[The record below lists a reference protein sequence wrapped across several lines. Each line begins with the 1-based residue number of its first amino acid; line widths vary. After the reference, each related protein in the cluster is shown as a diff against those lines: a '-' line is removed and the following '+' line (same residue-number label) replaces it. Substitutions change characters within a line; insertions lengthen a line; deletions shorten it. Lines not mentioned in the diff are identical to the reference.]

1 MMHFCIPKYFPNYI
15 FQLIIGF
22 LLISGLSIVQA
33 DPIPK
38 GFYSKNFDVVG
49 YSKVNER
56 PAFKITVKESNGKWY
71 LYLGH
76 FWDSGWTIMDVT
88 NPKDPQVVKY
98 ISGPPNTWTLQ
109 VDLAEDTLITALE
122 KIPKVWGGD
131 PSKPNEEGVLVWSLK
146 DPINPVQ
153 LGQFKTGGTGTHRNG
168 YQGGKYM
175 HLAAGMP
182 GFDGNIYTIV
192 DISDKANPKEV
203 GRWWIP
209 GQNKIA
215 GEKYAADVSD
225 KPSLHGPPVIKGN
238 LAFLSYGSAGMV
250 ILDISDVTKPVLV
263 SRLSFSPP
271 FLDNIGVHTVVPDM
285 DRKVAFV
292 NSEAIQNQC
301 HEALNQG
308 SVVDISDIKNPKLIS
323 MFPLPIVPK
332 GFPVKNFCD
341 LGGRFGPHNQ
351 NQLFHNPNVKP
362 LGNLIYLTYFNAGLR
377 VIDVSDVRAPQ
388 EVGYFIPPQ
397 PTKRYGPVPVDRLVA
412 QSEDVLVDSRGYA
425 YLTHKNQGLWI
436 LKFKDN
442 SSAK

>member
-1 MMHFCIPKYFPNYI
+1 
-15 FQLIIGF
+15 
-22 LLISGLSIVQA
+22 
-33 DPIPK
+33 
-38 GFYSKNFDVVG
+38 
-49 YSKVNER
+49 
-56 PAFKITVKESNGKWY
+56 
-71 LYLGH
+71 
-76 FWDSGWTIMDVT
+76 
-88 NPKDPQVVKY
+88 
-98 ISGPPNTWTLQ
+98 
-109 VDLAEDTLITALE
+109 
-122 KIPKVWGGD
+122 
-131 PSKPNEEGVLVWSLK
+131 
-146 DPINPVQ
+146 
-153 LGQFKTGGTGTHRNG
+153 
-168 YQGGKYM
+168 
-175 HLAAGMP
+175 
-182 GFDGNIYTIV
+182 
-192 DISDKANPKEV
+192 
-203 GRWWIP
+203 
-209 GQNKIA
+209 
-215 GEKYAADVSD
+215 
-225 KPSLHGPPVIKGN
+225 
-238 LAFLSYGSAGMV
+238 
-250 ILDISDVTKPVLV
+250 
-263 SRLSFSPP
+263 
-271 FLDNIGVHTVVPDM
+271 M